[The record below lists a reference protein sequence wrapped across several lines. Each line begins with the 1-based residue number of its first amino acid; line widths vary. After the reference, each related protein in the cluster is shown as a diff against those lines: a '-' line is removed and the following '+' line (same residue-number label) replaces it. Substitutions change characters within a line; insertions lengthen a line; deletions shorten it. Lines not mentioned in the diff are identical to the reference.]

1 LRDVLRREG
10 KMEHKELKSSVG
22 KKSADIWAAYQ
33 EVLKEL
39 KAKEGAPAS
48 TAEVAKKKQ
57 VVEAICIAN
66 GLNLS
71 DILAKFDAMSAE
83 FRNSVQQYTSLNSA
97 IEAKKQELRDVHN
110 LESEANAAVA
120 LVQAKDKLV
129 TERMEQAASI
139 IAEAHEEAVKIKD
152 EAQFEAKH
160 LAEVAGEKFKAD
172 EKARVRQSEEWE
184 YKFRREC
191 QAKGDAFNDD
201 ISKRARAALEREGAV
216 KAREEQ
222 ADAIDAKMKALQE
235 TINKADEVRGA
246 AVAKAIAEAEA
257 AARKSE
263 AIQKN
268 IIDRAHAADVS
279 VLNGEIKSLK
289 EQNVELRARLER
301 AENQVSEANNRMTTI
316 ATASLRAGADAAT
329 VAEVAK
335 VAAGAGGGKK

>member
-1 LRDVLRREG
+1 
-10 KMEHKELKSSVG
+10 MEHKELKSGVG
-22 KKSADIWAAYQ
+22 RKTADIWAAYQ

-39 KAKEGAPAS
+39 KAKEGEPAS
-48 TAEVAKKKQ
+48 TAVVAQQKK
-57 VVEAICIAN
+57 VEAAVKTAN
-66 GLNLS
+66 SIGDLS
-71 DILAKFDAMSAE
+71 GILAEFDR
-83 FRNSVQQYTSLNSA
+83 FTTSIRKAKETYDELNIA
-97 IEAKKQELRDVHN
+97 IDAKQSELKEVHQ
-110 LESEANAAVA
+110 LEVEANSAVA
-120 LVQAKDKLV
+120 LVAAKDRLV
-129 TERMEQAASI
+129 QERQEIAANI
-139 IAEAHEEAVKIKD
+139 VDEAREEAKKIKD
-152 EAQFEAKH
+152 EAQFEANH
-160 LAEVAGEKFKAD
+160 LAEVAGEKFKVD
-172 EKARVRQSEEWE
+172 EKSRVHLAEEWE
-184 YKFRREC
+184 YRFNREC

-201 ISKRARAALEREGAV
+201 ISKRAKAALERENAV
-216 KAREEQ
+216 TAREDQ
-222 ADAIDAKMKALQE
+222 ADVIDAKMKALQE

-246 AVAKAIAEAEA
+246 AVAKAVAEAEA

-289 EQNVELRARLER
+289 EQNTELRARLER